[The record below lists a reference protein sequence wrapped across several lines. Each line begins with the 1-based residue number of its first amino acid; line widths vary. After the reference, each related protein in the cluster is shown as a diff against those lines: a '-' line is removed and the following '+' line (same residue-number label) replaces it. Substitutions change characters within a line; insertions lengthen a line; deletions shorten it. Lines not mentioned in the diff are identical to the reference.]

1 MLTIERIRELL
12 LDRRLAMVADATG
25 IHYATIQAI
34 RNGKVTNPSYETVR
48 LLSEYLEDK
57 KDVCKS

>member
-12 LDRRLAMVADATG
+12 LDRRLAMVADSTG

-48 LLSEYLEDK
+48 LLSDYFEGK
-57 KDVCKS
+57 NNG

>member
-1 MLTIERIRELL
+1 MI
-12 LDRRLAMVADATG
+12 ADATG

-34 RNGKVTNPSYETVR
+34 RNGRVTNPSYETVR

-57 KDVCKS
+57 KDL

>member
-1 MLTIERIRELL
+1 MMKIERIRELL

-57 KDVCKS
+57 NDAV

>member
-1 MLTIERIRELL
+1 MLTIEEIRNML

-34 RNGKVTNPSYETVR
+34 KSGRVTNPSYETVKA
-48 LLSEYLEDK
+48 LSEYFEEK
-57 KDVCKS
+57 NNV

>member
-34 RNGKVTNPSYETVR
+34 KTGKVTNPSYETVR
-48 LLSEYLEDK
+48 LLSEYLEEK
-57 KDVCKS
+57 